1 VFTGILCS
9 ALPAVQA
16 SDCAPLQALRQGER
30 GSGGRVGQRS
40 RRMLVIVETALSLAL
55 LICAGLLIN
64 SFYHLRAVDPGFRTE
79 RILAAELDLPD
90 AQYKEE
96 QQRKQF
102 VHELMARVSQ
112 LPGVGRVGATETLP
126 LHPGNQFWVGF
137 ERQGYPLGSWEKVP
151 VVAFAHVTPGYF
163 DAMKIP
169 ILRGRA
175 ITERDTAESQP
186 AAVISEELRR
196 RHFADQDP
204 IGTRIRLG
212 ESSEEPWITVVGVAG
227 DVSLEA
233 LDRPKPPYVYVSFDQ
248 GVHGVPSDMPLVLD
262 TAAAPLSL
270 ASGLRGQVHEL
281 DPSLGVADL
290 TTLSSVVNES
300 LDQPRLAAMLM
311 ALFAGAAVLLAAIG
325 IYGVLA
331 YAVRLRTKEIGIRVA
346 LGARANEVML
356 LVIRDGLRTTL
367 IGITSGIALA
377 AAGTRALA
385 SLLYGVRPLDPF
397 TYVSAAVLLIVI
409 AAVAAYL
416 PARRASHVDPLVALR
431 YE

>member
-1 VFTGILCS
+1 
-9 ALPAVQA
+9 LPAVQA
-16 SDCAPLQALRQGER
+16 SDCALLQAPKQGER

-64 SFYHLRAVDPGFRTE
+64 SFYHLRAVDPGFRTD
-79 RILAAELDLPD
+79 RTLAAELDLPD
-90 AQYKEE
+90 AHYKEA
-96 QQRKQF
+96 QKRKEF
-102 VHELMARVSQ
+102 VHELMARASR
-112 LPGVGRVGATETLP
+112 LPGVVRVGATETLP

-137 ERQGYPLGSWEKVP
+137 ERQGYPLGSWEKMP

-186 AAVISEELRR
+186 VAVISEELRR
-196 RHFADQDP
+196 RFFSDQDP

-212 ESSEEPWITVVGVAG
+212 AGAEAPWITVVGIVG
-227 DVSLEA
+227 DVSLGA
-233 LDRPKPPYVYVSFDQ
+233 LDRPKPPYIYVSFDQ
-248 GVHGVPSDMPLVLD
+248 GVNGVPSDMLLVLN
-262 TAAAPLSL
+262 AAAEPLLL
-270 ASGLRGQVHEL
+270 ASGLREQVHEL
-281 DPSLGVADL
+281 DPGLGIAEL
-290 TTLSSVVNES
+290 TTLSSVVDES

-311 ALFAGAAVLLAAIG
+311 VFFAGAAVLLAAIG

-346 LGARANEVML
+346 LGARENEVVL
-356 LVIRDGLRTTL
+356 LVIRDGLHTTL

-397 TYVSAAVLLIVI
+397 TYVSAAVLLIAI

-416 PARRASHVDPLVALR
+416 PARRASHVDPLVVLR